1 MPVPV
6 EEVVRAALTSTKPAE
21 VCGRVLEIVRGRLA
35 ADAALLVRSA
45 SSGGGSVPIHRAAGP
60 GITATVASEDLAPA
74 FAQDDPVE
82 LQTSGGETVLALSM
96 RPPDD
101 VPWCLALVRR
111 QERPWS
117 RAEHD
122 AMASLRPFVTL
133 VLAQA
138 IARQQLAEE
147 RARQADAAGVRER
160 LLNVLSHELRNPLA
174 PILMWTST
182 LKRLRQND
190 GEVLRATQ
198 AIDHAVAIERRLI
211 EDLLDLSRLERGVLT
226 LCPVPLDLCEV
237 VRKTAEL
244 HRREAEQ
251 AQLDLVVDLPP
262 SRAPVHG
269 DPVRLTQLMA
279 NLVGNALKFTPPGG
293 TVTVRLRRH
302 GDQAEL
308 DVSDTGPGLPPDV
321 AEKVFTP
328 FVQGANAHGGLGIG
342 LAVARWLVD
351 LHGGTI
357 EATPRGDH
365 GGATLVVRL
374 PVDTSARARA
384 TRS

>member
-35 ADAALLVRSA
+35 ADAALLLRSG
-45 SSGGGSVPIHRAAGP
+45 SSGTGSISVHRAAGP
-60 GITATVASEDLAPA
+60 GVTATVAGELLAPA
-74 FAQDDPVE
+74 FSHDDPVE
-82 LQTSGGETVLALSM
+82 IQTPGGETVLALSLQ
-96 RPPDD
+96 PPDD
-101 VPWCLALVRR
+101 VPWCLAVLRHR
-111 QERPWS
+111 GQPWTP
-117 RAEHD
+117 AEHD
-122 AMASLRPFVTL
+122 AVASLRPLVTL

-147 RARQADAAGVRER
+147 RARQADAAGIRER

-190 GEVLRATQ
+190 GEVLRAAQ

-226 LCPVPLDLCEV
+226 LSPEPLDLCEL

-244 HRREAEQ
+244 HRLDAER
-251 AQLDLVVDLPP
+251 AQLALVLDLPP
-262 SRAPVHG
+262 SRAPVYG
-269 DPVRLTQLMA
+269 DPVRLAQLTD

-293 TVTVRLRRH
+293 TVIIRLRRR

-308 DVSDTGPGLPPDV
+308 DVSDTGPGIPPDV
-321 AEKVFTP
+321 AERVFTP

-357 EATPRGDH
+357 EATPRGEH

-374 PVDTSARARA
+374 PVDTAGARA